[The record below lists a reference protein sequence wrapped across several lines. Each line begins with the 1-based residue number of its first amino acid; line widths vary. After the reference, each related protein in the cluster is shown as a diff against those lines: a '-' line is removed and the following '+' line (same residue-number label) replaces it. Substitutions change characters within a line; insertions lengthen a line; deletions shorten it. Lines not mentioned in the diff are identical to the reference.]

1 MRLTTR
7 FSAIRERANEEPALV
22 KVIADALGWE
32 TVEVGELLAGEF
44 DLQRSE
50 AKVIARAVTEFDHL
64 RSSVVGAR
72 A

>member
-32 TVEVGELLAGEF
+32 TIEVGELLAGEF
-44 DLQRSE
+44 DPQRSE
-50 AKVIARAVTEFDHL
+50 ATLIAHAIAKFD
-64 RSSVVGAR
+64 RDAIPANRV
-72 A
+72 